1 MDQVPQRNYRYI
13 EAYPIAGGLGAEI
26 NGLDLTQI
34 LAPEMVAEIHQAFL
48 DYLVIFFCD
57 QQLTPGDQLAF
68 AQQFG
73 QPTPYPQMQGLPECP
88 LVTAVSK
95 LEHERVNFGGV
106 WHSDTTYLPQP
117 PMASLLYAVQVPPY
131 TPFLLT
137 SIWHMTAY
145 HQD

>member
-1 MDQVPQRNYRYI
+1 MDQVPQRNYRDI

-73 QPTPYPQMQGLPECP
+73 QPMP
-88 LVTAVSK
+88 
-95 LEHERVNFGGV
+95 
-106 WHSDTTYLPQP
+106 
-117 PMASLLYAVQVPPY
+117 
-131 TPFLLT
+131 
-137 SIWHMTAY
+137 
-145 HQD
+145 